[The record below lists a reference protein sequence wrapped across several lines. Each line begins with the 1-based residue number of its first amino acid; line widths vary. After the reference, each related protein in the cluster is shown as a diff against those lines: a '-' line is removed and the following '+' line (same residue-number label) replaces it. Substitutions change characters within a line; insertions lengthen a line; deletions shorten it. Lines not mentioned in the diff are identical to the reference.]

1 MNNDIIGTETESL
14 ISTRKIEIWNWEKLR
29 DLRIENKKPWFC
41 KLSYGFLFVSL
52 SIKKV
57 QFHPEKKTM
66 KNIFFWSLI
75 AFLSHWFH
83 LSSQKLIFSPKP
95 MKTFQIPC
103 LFFHSSQKF
112 HQMRSKNSI
121 FNRNN
126 KTYYSVN

>member
-29 DLRIENKKPWFC
+29 DLRIEIKN
-41 KLSYGFLFVSL
+41 LDFVNYLMVFVCFTFHQKS
-52 SIKKV
+52 SISSR
-57 QFHPEKKTM
+57 KKTM

>member
-57 QFHPEKKTM
+57 QFHPEKKPW
-66 KNIFFWSLI
+66 K
-75 AFLSHWFH
+75 
-83 LSSQKLIFSPKP
+83 IFSSDRWLLFCPTDFICRPKNSFLVP
-95 MKTFQIPC
+95 NLWKLSNSLSI
-103 LFFHSSQKF
+103 FHSSQKF